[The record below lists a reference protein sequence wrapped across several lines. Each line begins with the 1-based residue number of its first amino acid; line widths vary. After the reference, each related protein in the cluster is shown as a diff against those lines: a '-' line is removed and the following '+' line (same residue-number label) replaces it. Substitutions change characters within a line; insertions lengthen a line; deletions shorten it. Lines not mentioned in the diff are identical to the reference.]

1 MNLQISVP
9 NSGQPFL
16 VSHWKCLYG
25 YISKDGYTVML
36 KLTFV
41 FIDVILLYFVTQV
54 MAGLKK
60 N

>member
-1 MNLQISVP
+1 M
-9 NSGQPFL
+9 
-16 VSHWKCLYG
+16 
-25 YISKDGYTVML
+25 VML

-41 FIDVILLYFVTQV
+41 FIDVILLYFVVQV